1 MGGSVARVGDSNGK
15 ARAVIEPSW
24 RGIAANGNLLG
35 ERSSIARG
43 SMFLRRYQW
52 VLGVVW
58 LVVAGMVLFRD
69 TLLPPAVLAR
79 MRTENGW
86 LIVLMAAVFAGWNFA
101 RWYTFA
107 NRAVPYCSPFD
118 RKTDHIPANGGKPSN
133 STG

>member
-1 MGGSVARVGDSNGK
+1 
-15 ARAVIEPSW
+15 
-24 RGIAANGNLLG
+24 
-35 ERSSIARG
+35 
-43 SMFLRRYQW
+43 MFLRRYQW

-86 LIVLMAAVFAGWNFA
+86 LIVMMAVVFAGWNFA

-107 NRAVPYCSPFD
+107 NRAVPYRSPFD
-118 RKTDHIPANGGKPSN
+118 RKTDQIPANGG
-133 STG
+133 